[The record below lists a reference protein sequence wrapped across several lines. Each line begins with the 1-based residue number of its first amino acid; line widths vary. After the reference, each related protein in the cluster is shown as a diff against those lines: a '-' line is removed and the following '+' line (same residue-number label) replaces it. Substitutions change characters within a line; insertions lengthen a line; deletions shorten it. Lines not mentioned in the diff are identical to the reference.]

1 MGQIKK
7 LHRAHVTPKDTTD
20 INQLVSLSQG
30 LRNIYPSD
38 FKVGQ
43 RCLYWFPQNSYCPEI
58 DVGNDYERDFWCPD
72 NISVNEL
79 ARQLALWT

>member
-7 LHRAHVTPKDTTD
+7 LYRAHVTPRDTTD

-30 LRNIYPSD
+30 LENIYPSK

-43 RCLYWFPQNSYCPEI
+43 RCLYWFPQKNYCPEI
-58 DVGNDYERDFWCPD
+58 DVGNDFERDFWCPD
-72 NISVNEL
+72 NITVNEL
-79 ARQLALWT
+79 ARQLALRA